1 MADKT
6 SLSRWTIQDSRELYG
21 IENWG
26 GPYFNIS
33 DAGEVQVQLGSNGS
47 SQAVSLL
54 EILRGV
60 EDRGMTMQ
68 QALNLWHR
76 KAAGSHCNYG
86 FHMAISEWDE
96 ARAASSA
103 FVWMK
108 VMKWSA

>member
-60 EDRGMTMQ
+60 EVRGMTMPVMLRFSNILDSQ
-68 QALNLWHR
+68 ISLINET
-76 KAAGSHCNYG
+76 
-86 FHMAISEWDE
+86 FH
-96 ARAASSA
+96 
-103 FVWMK
+103 
-108 VMKWSA
+108 